1 MRRLGWESTY
11 PKKKGS
17 IPDDNNQVLGVQTSR
32 NEVVGTDKRMSVVQF
47 LREKKLGST
56 SQSKEW
62 GNEDYREK
70 GLVNTIEEI
79 PKKSCAILVKESMDE
94 TQMNTEV
101 DVRGQG
107 VMETHQTETPKF
119 IFEFVHKMKEVGRY
133 VGLDLAK
140 EGEGPIDMTYDMD
153 LGWVAEVLGPTSG
166 HWKRK
171 AREGQTKGKEKALSP
186 VQKKKKKKCSNFTYR
201 VRSEH
206 ARSEENESGGA
217 GKC

>member
-17 IPDDNNQVLGVQTSR
+17 IPDDNNQVLGIQTSR

-79 PKKSCAILVKESMDE
+79 PKKSRAILVKESMDE

-107 VMETHQTETPKF
+107 AMETH
-119 IFEFVHKMKEVGRY
+119 
-133 VGLDLAK
+133 
-140 EGEGPIDMTYDMD
+140 
-153 LGWVAEVLGPTSG
+153 
-166 HWKRK
+166 
-171 AREGQTKGKEKALSP
+171 
-186 VQKKKKKKCSNFTYR
+186 
-201 VRSEH
+201 
-206 ARSEENESGGA
+206 
-217 GKC
+217 

>member
-1 MRRLGWESTY
+1 
-11 PKKKGS
+11 
-17 IPDDNNQVLGVQTSR
+17 
-32 NEVVGTDKRMSVVQF
+32 
-47 LREKKLGST
+47 
-56 SQSKEW
+56 
-62 GNEDYREK
+62 
-70 GLVNTIEEI
+70 
-79 PKKSCAILVKESMDE
+79 
-94 TQMNTEV
+94 MNTEV

-107 VMETHQTETPKF
+107 AMETHQTETPKF
-119 IFEFVHKMKEVGRY
+119 IFEFTHKMKEVGCY